1 MRNMSQFIPPP
12 HALLSTAQTLTHLSP
27 LLPVCGVQE
36 KALLDFPVRYDES
49 MNTVLTQ
56 ELIRFNNLSITI
68 TKSLAE
74 LQRAIKVP
82 YHL

>member
-1 MRNMSQFIPPP
+1 M
-12 HALLSTAQTLTHLSP
+12 ADLLLGLCLNRKGAFDIEGIRMQY
-27 LLPVCGVQE
+27 
-36 KALLDFPVRYDES
+36 PVRYDES

-82 YHL
+82 YNLYTHLYVNR